1 MIFITPYLN
10 TNDHIPVEFL
20 EFHYQ
25 FADRHAVS
33 LLCANSIAVSLSQK
47 ISLKMYFWYL
57 TNYNFSV
64 TLSILYIILIYKEYM
79 KFLIIAILIIFL
91 FLYYMPKMN
100 VGCRE
105 TITISSMPGNETKY
119 FFCFL
124 TFPH

>member
-1 MIFITPYLN
+1 MYLKN
-10 TNDHIPVEFL
+10 QSKVLYTEWN
-20 EFHYQ
+20 
-25 FADRHAVS
+25 
-33 LLCANSIAVSLSQK
+33 LSA
-47 ISLKMYFWYL
+47 
-57 TNYNFSV
+57 

-91 FLYYMPKMN
+91 FLYYIPKMN